1 MTADANLLFVE
12 PNGEAAATHSL
23 DSNGWRVIRTAS
35 VADAMERAKHDHPSA
50 VIFRGALAEGVT
62 LAKKLRCN
70 ARTALLP
77 MVVVADAP
85 DGARDELARW
95 GVTSILAAN
104 AADELIADAVRTLA
118 PLPPPLHAPDSE
130 LGRADRLGALERAKL
145 IDSPPEEPFDRLAH
159 FTAPQRV

>member
-77 MVVVADAP
+77 WSGMNRSR
-85 DGARDELARW
+85 ARSAFFLCPVPPRR
-95 GVTSILAAN
+95 
-104 AADELIADAVRTLA
+104 VRESY
-118 PLPPPLHAPDSE
+118 PSGP
-130 LGRADRLGALERAKL
+130 GALEEAELRA
-145 IDSPPEEPFDRLAH
+145 
-159 FTAPQRV
+159 APSGAGGMPVHRTVAT